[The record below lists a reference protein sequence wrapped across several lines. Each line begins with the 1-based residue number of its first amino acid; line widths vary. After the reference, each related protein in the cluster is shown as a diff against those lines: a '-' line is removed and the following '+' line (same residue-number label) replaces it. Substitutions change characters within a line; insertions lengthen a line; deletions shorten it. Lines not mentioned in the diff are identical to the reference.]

1 MRLRKG
7 NVFVYYGN
15 GRGKTSL
22 AIGMGIRQL
31 GQGHNVMMIQF
42 MDYDNKTEIAPLK
55 KLEPDFRIF
64 CFEKTRDF
72 VDETSECVRKEIV
85 NEINI
90 SFGFA
95 KKILE
100 TGECDILILN
110 GILDAME
117 GGYLSV
123 EELKCALCKK
133 ASYMDV
139 ILTGKN
145 INDEIFESADF
156 VYAVSVE
163 KET

>member
-1 MRLRKG
+1 MRKG
-7 NVFVYYGN
+7 NVFVYYGK
-15 GRGKTSL
+15 GKGKTSL
-22 AIGMGIRQL
+22 AIGLGIRQL

-72 VDETSECVRKEIV
+72 VDETNECVKKEIS
-85 NEINI
+85 NEIGV
-90 SFGFA
+90 SFTFT

-110 GILDAME
+110 SILDAVE
-117 GGYLSV
+117 GGYISA
-123 EELKCALCKK
+123 EELQCALCKR

-139 ILTGKN
+139 ILTGEKISN
-145 INDEIFESADF
+145 EILQCANF
-156 VYAVSVE
+156 VYALSAE
-163 KET
+163 KEEQ

>member
-1 MRLRKG
+1 MC
-7 NVFVYYGN
+7 
-15 GRGKTSL
+15 
-22 AIGMGIRQL
+22 Q
-31 GQGHNVMMIQF
+31 
-42 MDYDNKTEIAPLK
+42 
-55 KLEPDFRIF
+55 
-64 CFEKTRDF
+64 
-72 VDETSECVRKEIV
+72 
-85 NEINI
+85 
-90 SFGFA
+90 
-95 KKILE
+95 KI
-100 TGECDILILN
+100 N